1 MTPAYERA
9 RGLRVESIG
18 QSWAAFSPVSGETL
32 LLNDEAAAVLEI
44 LAEGPAELSA
54 VCTALAHDSD
64 VPVAEVEASLSQSW
78 EHFVRAGL
86 VRRMESCSPTS

>member
-1 MTPAYERA
+1 MTLAYERA

-18 QSWAAFSPVSGETL
+18 ESWAAFSPVSGETL

-54 VCTALAHDSD
+54 LCAALAHDSH
-64 VPVAEVEASLSQSW
+64 VPVTEVEASLSQSW

-86 VRRMESCSPTS
+86 VMESCSLTS